1 MLLGDSGEHVHHPQ
15 HPRSAYASPIQKAFR
30 AALKSELGP
39 PPAYNNHLPYKRGM
53 ADEDREYSNSRTR
66 APFRP
71 QKAGKG
77 TTNWQLKQFAEAT
90 LGSGSLRKAVKL
102 PEGEDKD
109 EWLAV
114 NCMCRSI

>member
-1 MLLGDSGEHVHHPQ
+1 M
-15 HPRSAYASPIQKAFR
+15 
-30 AALKSELGP
+30 SENDL
-39 PPAYNNHLPYKRGM
+39 A
-53 ADEDREYSNSRTR
+53 YSNSRTR
-66 APFRP
+66 APFKP

-90 LGSGSLRKAVKL
+90 LGSGSLKKAVKL

-114 NCMCRSI
+114 NCVCIAQSA

>member
-1 MLLGDSGEHVHHPQ
+1 
-15 HPRSAYASPIQKAFR
+15 
-30 AALKSELGP
+30 
-39 PPAYNNHLPYKRGM
+39 M

>member
-1 MLLGDSGEHVHHPQ
+1 M
-15 HPRSAYASPIQKAFR
+15 
-30 AALKSELGP
+30 SE
-39 PPAYNNHLPYKRGM
+39 N
-53 ADEDREYSNSRTR
+53 DVDYSNPRTKT
-66 APFRP
+66 AFRP

-114 NCMCRSI
+114 NGTLGALGNG